1 MNHAAFTP
9 TDDDSKL
16 DARIGALLRVGTLSS
31 AFVILLGGVLYLA
44 QHSNDR
50 PDYHTFHGVP
60 ARLNTLSGILSGAV
74 HGQSLAIIQ
83 LGLLMLIATPI
94 ARVLFSVVAFLAERD
109 YLYVVVSAIVL
120 AVLLCSLFWHLG

>member
-1 MNHAAFTP
+1 MTNPAFTP
-9 TDDDSKL
+9 LDDDSKL
-16 DARIGALLRVGTLSS
+16 DARIGALLRAGTLSS

-44 QHSNDR
+44 QHSHDR
-50 PDYHTFHGVP
+50 PDYHTFHGAP
-60 ARLNTLSGILSGAV
+60 AGLDTLSGIFSGAV

-109 YLYVVVSAIVL
+109 YLYVVVSSIVL
-120 AVLLCSLFWHLG
+120 AVLLYSLFWH